1 MTIERIKEIGNGIHA
16 SIQLEADYPS
26 RYEDKKVPILD
37 LKVWVNE
44 EDKVV
49 HEYYMKPVSSKSV
62 INNRSAMPLKDR
74 RTVITQEILRIVL
87 RCSPLLPWETTKAH
101 IEEYMLRLQF
111 SGYDEKFRIEVLES
125 AAKAYKKIRLKV
137 DRGERPLY
145 RRKEWKQEER
155 AKEKRRKKENWY
167 NKNKTCKKEEYKSV
181 LFVQPTEKSALKKL
195 YEQVISKSECN
206 VKVVERAGMN
216 VKSKLQKSYPF
227 KREKCSSKCFVC
239 LSEGRGNCRRCN
251 VNYEISCVRPGCN
264 YVYVGESGRSAYVR
278 GKEHL
283 RGLEK
288 KDAESVFVQHIKEC
302 HGGDFS
308 EPPCHQFKMSV
319 TQCHNTALD
328 RLVTEAVKI
337 NKSEKPLMNRKKG
350 FRVNSVLSLST
361 LSDVSHC

>member
-1 MTIERIKEIGNGIHA
+1 M
-16 SIQLEADYPS
+16 
-26 RYEDKKVPILD
+26 
-37 LKVWVNE
+37 
-44 EDKVV
+44 
-49 HEYYMKPVSSKSV
+49 
-62 INNRSAMPLKDR
+62 
-74 RTVITQEILRIVL
+74 RIVL

-227 KREKCSSKCFVC
+227 KRDKCSSKCFVC
-239 LSEGRGNCRRCN
+239 LSE
-251 VNYEISCVRPGCN
+251 
-264 YVYVGESGRSAYVR
+264 
-278 GKEHL
+278 
-283 RGLEK
+283 
-288 KDAESVFVQHIKEC
+288 
-302 HGGDFS
+302 
-308 EPPCHQFKMSV
+308 
-319 TQCHNTALD
+319 
-328 RLVTEAVKI
+328 
-337 NKSEKPLMNRKKG
+337 
-350 FRVNSVLSLST
+350 
-361 LSDVSHC
+361 